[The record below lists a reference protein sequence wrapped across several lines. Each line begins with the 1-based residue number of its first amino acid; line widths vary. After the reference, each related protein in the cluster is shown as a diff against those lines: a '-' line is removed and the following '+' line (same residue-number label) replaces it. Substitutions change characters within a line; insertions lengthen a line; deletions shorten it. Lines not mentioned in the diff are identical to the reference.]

1 MGRPEA
7 GPILKIRWEGAKIVV
22 KILLDALFAILLCI
36 AARCDRRTHSI
47 PNRIPALMG
56 VLGLVEVARLLYWQ
70 APALPQVL
78 ALLLTIP
85 LFLFWTLGLIGGGDV
100 KLLFAMCLHLG
111 IYRTALAA
119 AIALT
124 ALVLYRIYAAQRGKT
139 TSNRIA
145 LAPALALGGVG
156 ALAGQYLLMAMQLSF
171 R

>member
-7 GPILKIRWEGAKIVV
+7 GPILRIRWEGAKIVV

-47 PNRIPALMG
+47 PNRHPGADG
-56 VLGLVEVARLLYWQ
+56 RPRPCGSCPSPVWQ

-100 KLLFAMCLHLG
+100 KLLFAMCLYLG
-111 IYRTALAA
+111 IYKTELAA

-124 ALVLYRIYAAQRGKT
+124 ALVVYRIYAARRGK
-139 TSNRIA
+139 NNVQQDCPC
-145 LAPALALGGVG
+145 PALALGGVG

>member
-1 MGRPEA
+1 M
-7 GPILKIRWEGAKIVV
+7 
-22 KILLDALFAILLCI
+22 
-36 AARCDRRTHSI
+36 
-47 PNRIPALMG
+47 
-56 VLGLVEVARLLYWQ
+56 
-70 APALPQVL
+70 
-78 ALLLTIP
+78 
-85 LFLFWTLGLIGGGDV
+85 
-100 KLLFAMCLHLG
+100 KLLFAMCLYLG

-124 ALVLYRIYAAQRGKT
+124 ALVVYRIYAARRGKT